1 MEELCQRIAPASLP
15 KGLAIRR
22 INLVADG
29 DVAPFGQLY
38 RDVPLDRCYDE
49 LYEGAD
55 LEARCAAMEAFN
67 ATSRWKKRGL
77 AVVPTVRHV
86 SLGKAW
92 DNQGL
97 CLLNLYTDGTVL
109 VHTGGIEVGQGLHT
123 KIAQVLF
130 LPPSLEVCSSLIY
143 SPVLISKIVRSGRG
157 SGAQG
162 RYG

>member
-1 MEELCQRIAPASLP
+1 MEALCQRIAPASLP
-15 KGLAIRR
+15 RGLAIRR

-49 LYEGAD
+49 LYEEAD

-123 KIAQVLF
+123 KIAQVSASL
-130 LPPSLEVCSSLIY
+130 PSLSSAA
-143 SPVLISKIVRSGRG
+143 VLFPPLSDE
-157 SGAQG
+157 
-162 RYG
+162 